1 MPKFPSNKDD
11 ENEETNKENATSQ
24 EVKVE
29 LPSFPLQPTAGFP
42 PNPSFPDDQGP
53 GYLTEGDIPSE
64 IKSLPKGQPG
74 PGGFDEEPVENSLTL
89 SNLDPITGYE
99 SATFEETLHT
109 PPASYMMLSNQAQ
122 PKRDPVAGIPQI
134 TAEESRLCLLQYA
147 SSHCCYSKQPAKDL
161 VVTEL
166 LNTSTCLYSL
176 ESFTEHRQTSW
187 TYTAYTDSCTVLGGV
202 IDSCMNGPAPAPWD
216 IAIHTPTYFVNS
228 VVETEIPHTASVKTC
243 VMCSGYG
250 RKKCNRC
257 YGHGFEKCHHCLGE
271 SHDDSHERCYYCHGH
286 GKKQCWKCNGQGVMM
301 CSTCQSTGQIK
312 CYIKLT
318 IKWENHCDDELIE
331 YLQIPEDLF
340 RKATSLIAFEEE
352 LPKLWPLNHFPD
364 TRVNEKSIEITNKH
378 LSQFTNCR
386 ILRQRQR
393 VKIIPVARI
402 TFKWKNHNGCFYVC
416 GNEKL
421 VHAPDY
427 PQNCCCGICAIL

>member
-286 GKKQCWKCNGQGVMM
+286 GKKQ
-301 CSTCQSTGQIK
+301 
-312 CYIKLT
+312 
-318 IKWENHCDDELIE
+318 ENHCDDELIE

-352 LPKLWPLNHFPD
+352 LPK
-364 TRVNEKSIEITNKH
+364 
-378 LSQFTNCR
+378 
-386 ILRQRQR
+386 RQR